1 MGARRVCGLALLEV
15 TCLVGG
21 ESSCFQW
28 VNLYLVPATNREVK
42 YQPIKTQAGFFI
54 RNDELEAERSVAIF
68 ALVLR
73 PESHRGKFKFPLAS
87 S

>member
-1 MGARRVCGLALLEV
+1 MNGMNTMFVPAFAMPL
-15 TCLVGG
+15 LVGR

-28 VNLYLVPATNREVK
+28 VKVHLVPAINREVK
-42 YQPIKTQAGFFI
+42 YQPKTQAGFFI
-54 RNDELEAERSVAIF
+54 RTDELEAGRCVAIF

-73 PESHRGKFKFPLAS
+73 PESHRKEVKFPPAS